1 MLFLLYAMTTKNRLN
16 LTPNEEKKKGD
27 KEPWREM
34 MTVRPYDI
42 NNQVHASCSVN
53 KVCTNSAIPALN
65 KREAVSDVMEI

>member
-1 MLFLLYAMTTKNRLN
+1 
-16 LTPNEEKKKGD
+16 
-27 KEPWREM
+27 

>member
-1 MLFLLYAMTTKNRLN
+1 MQWNTKNRLN

-27 KEPWREM
+27 KEPWREI

-53 KVCTNSAIPALN
+53 KVCTNSCTEQE
-65 KREAVSDVMEI
+65 REAVSDVMEI